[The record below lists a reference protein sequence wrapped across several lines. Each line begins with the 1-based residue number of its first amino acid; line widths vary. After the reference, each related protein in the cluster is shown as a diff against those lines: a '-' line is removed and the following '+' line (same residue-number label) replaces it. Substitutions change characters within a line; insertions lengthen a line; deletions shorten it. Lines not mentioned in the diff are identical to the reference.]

1 MDFTIKTYGL
11 QELAL
16 FYFPNSTPSSASCQL
31 KKWINRSESLLIKLK
46 ERGYM
51 ASSCRFSHPLNLLPS
66 SLNGYSERFS
76 GFVKNIKL
84 IAYLA
89 ENPHKK

>member
-46 ERGYM
+46 ERGY
-51 ASSCRFSHPLNLLPS
+51 HNGQKLLTPKQVS
-66 SLNGYSERFS
+66 AIIEHFGE
-76 GFVKNIKL
+76 
-84 IAYLA
+84 
-89 ENPHKK
+89 P